1 MNNRNMRIR
10 LEALE
15 AIIRPPDKPA
25 WQRAMEEHERVWAEI
40 DAHFAAFVA
49 EHCPNYVPVD
59 EASLTPE
66 ERAERGAVLK
76 AMRED
81 CLRCAAELSVG

>member
-1 MNNRNMRIR
+1 MRIR

-15 AIIRPPDKPA
+15 VIVRPPQKPA
-25 WQRAMEEHERVWAEI
+25 WRRAMEEHERAWAQL

-49 EHCPNYVPVD
+49 EHCPDYEPVD
-59 EASLTPE
+59 EAFLTAE

-81 CLRCAAELSVG
+81 CLRCAAELGVG